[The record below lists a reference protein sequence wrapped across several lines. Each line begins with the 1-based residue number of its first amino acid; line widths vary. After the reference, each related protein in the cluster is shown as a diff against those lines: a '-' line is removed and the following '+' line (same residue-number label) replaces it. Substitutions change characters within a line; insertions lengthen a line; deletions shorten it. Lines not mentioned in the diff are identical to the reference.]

1 MRAKA
6 AVAAFWLGAMA
17 APWPALVLGGEVA
30 AVLSR
35 SSGHYLEAF
44 RAFRKAYGGT
54 VGVYD
59 LSKGE
64 APAAAAV
71 VVAFGGRAATYD
83 RYPRAAALV
92 YCMAPGVDLQG
103 GRRVDMVPEASAA
116 LKAILT
122 LQPGLKR
129 LALLWSSRAYAGYAA
144 LAGEAGRGAGVEL
157 VLSPVESADK
167 LPNVLRRLTGAADA
181 IWLLPDPALVTE
193 ENFTVL
199 KDFSRGGRLP
209 LYVPTEGLARSG
221 GTAAIYASFGDI
233 GRAAA
238 AAASGAGSGPVIYPD
253 KASVYV
259 NSEEAARLGL
269 KTLSVGPPGH

>member
-1 MRAKA
+1 MRVKA
-6 AVAAFWLGAMA
+6 AVAALWLCAVSA
-17 APWPALVLGGEVA
+17 QWPAPVLGGEVA

-35 SSGHYLEAF
+35 SSGHYMEAF
-44 RAFRKAYGGT
+44 RAFSKAYNGT
-54 VGVYD
+54 IDVYD

-64 APAAAAV
+64 APSEAAV

-83 RYPRAAALV
+83 RYPRTAALV
-92 YCMAPGVDLQG
+92 YCMAPGVDRQG

-116 LKAILT
+116 LKAMLA

-129 LALLWSSRAYAGYAA
+129 LALLWSSQVYAGYAG
-144 LAGEAGRGAGVEL
+144 LAKEAGRGAGVEL
-157 VLSPVESADK
+157 VLSPVESGDK
-167 LPNVLRRLTGAADA
+167 LPAVLRRLTGAADA

-193 ENFTVL
+193 ENFTML
-199 KDFSRGGRLP
+199 RDFSRGGRLP

-221 GTAAIYASFGDI
+221 GTAAIYAGFGDM

-238 AAASGAGSGPVIYPD
+238 EAVSGAAAGPVVYPD

-259 NSEEAARLGL
+259 NREEAARLGL
-269 KTLSVGPPGH
+269 KDVPGGARGR